1 MTGLAELSRI
11 AELEFADCVTQ
22 SEELGAKV
30 RLFLCDGSYVDVC
43 HWERR
48 HIDGCIYRLDNFPDT
63 NWRQVASFPLHFHDG
78 AQDRVVASPLPDD
91 AEAAFRGFMR
101 FVQAA
106 IAREST
112 GRA

>member
-1 MTGLAELSRI
+1 VTGLAELSRI

-30 RLFLCDGSYVDVC
+30 RLFLCDGSYVDVWASQRIANRFGF

-63 NWRQVASFPLHFHDG
+63 N
-78 AQDRVVASPLPDD
+78 
-91 AEAAFRGFMR
+91 
-101 FVQAA
+101 
-106 IAREST
+106 
-112 GRA
+112 